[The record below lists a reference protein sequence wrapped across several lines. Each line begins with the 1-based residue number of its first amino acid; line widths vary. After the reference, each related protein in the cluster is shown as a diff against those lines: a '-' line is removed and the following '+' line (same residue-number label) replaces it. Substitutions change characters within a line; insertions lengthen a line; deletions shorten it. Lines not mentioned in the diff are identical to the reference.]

1 MSNLDQIAKLSGFSK
16 ATVSRVLNQS
26 PHVSQATRDI
36 ILKIMNELDYV
47 PNGNAISLSKGQ
59 TLQIGM
65 CTEGINEVMLPFLN
79 SFVETASQ
87 NGYQTIIYTSGGD
100 AKKELQAFEDLRR
113 KRVDA
118 LVISTCVND
127 QALLGSYRKYGPIV
141 AWQRME
147 LPEIPSVAM
156 NQYDGYMLGLE
167 HVIGQGYTRIANAFG
182 RPSSMNTLSRFK
194 AYQEIMKKYDLPVH
208 PEWSFNGIYSIREG
222 EQLVRDLLKDDNEER
237 PDVILCSNDL
247 VAAGI
252 VSEAR
257 KQLLKVPEDL
267 AVVGFDNTELAHS
280 LGITSID
287 NPIAAQAKNAFH
299 LLMNSLN
306 PSEVKVHQEK
316 LQFCLVKR
324 ATT

>member
-1 MSNLDQIAKLSGFSK
+1 MSNLDQIAKLAGFSK
-16 ATVSRVLNQS
+16 ATVSRVLNHS
-26 PHVSQATRDI
+26 PHVSQATRDKI
-36 ILKIMNELDYV
+36 TKIMEELDYV

-65 CTEGINEVMLPFLN
+65 VTEGINEVMLPFLN

-87 NGYQTIIYTSGGD
+87 HGYQTIIYTSGGD
-100 AKKELQAFEDLRR
+100 PQKELQAFEDMRR

-127 QALLGSYRKYGPIV
+127 LALLGSFCKYGPIV
-141 AWQRME
+141 SWQRME
-147 LPEIPSVAM
+147 LPEIASVAM
-156 NQYDGYMLGLE
+156 NQYDGYKLGLE
-167 HVIGQGYTRIANAFG
+167 HVIERGYTRIANALG

-194 AYQEIMKKYDLPVH
+194 AYKDIMKKYDLPAH
-208 PEWSFNGIYSIREG
+208 PDWSRTGVYSIRQG
-222 EQLVRDLLKDDNEER
+222 EQLVRDMPENPLER
-237 PDVILCSNDL
+237 PDAILCANDL

-257 KQLLKVPEDL
+257 RRQLRIPEDL
-267 AVVGFDNTELAHS
+267 AVVGFDNTELAHT

-287 NPIAAQAKNAFH
+287 NPIADQAKNAFY
-299 LLMNSLN
+299 LLLSKLN
-306 PSEVKVHQEK
+306 GEAAELQK
-316 LQFCLVKR
+316 LRFCLVQR